1 MMLEK
6 MNRHLGVERVEAA
19 EGTETKNI
27 LMQEYMCGTQ
37 VTMDRMARPIRVA
50 LNKALAWL
58 AELPSMAI
66 FAVRRRGGGGLVS
79 LVAGEDHTYA

>member
-1 MMLEK
+1 
-6 MNRHLGVERVEAA
+6 
-19 EGTETKNI
+19 
-27 LMQEYMCGTQ
+27 
-37 VTMDRMARPIRVA
+37 MDRMARPIRVA

-58 AELPSMAI
+58 AELPSMAV